1 MASGSAPAR
10 AFLDSGRARIHAG
23 RRRALA
29 HGTGIAI
36 ALLAGSLVVAAL
48 LRLAMHGAGA
58 SAIAGWLDLPDTT
71 GPASPAQT
79 WSYVLFQS
87 SLLPH
92 PLLGTRLWSWGGGA
106 LLVTGL
112 IAVLAFRAGRED
124 PRPAEVL
131 LVVAPSLLVG
141 LTAGAAELFAGG
153 GPVPLAISPLVVALP
168 ASCLLSS
175 IIWTRLAARRVW
187 VPWLRGAMA
196 AACAVPVG
204 AALATIPVLAIA
216 LPGHQS
222 PGSWLVALV
231 AFAPNAVM
239 RAAFAG
245 RLQAQTVVALACFAA
260 SAVACAVHLRA
271 RSKAERAGFFVAG
284 TGLLALCTL
293 LATPVAG
300 PAGAGLALAGA
311 VPGAA
316 AAALLGALAG
326 PILGHTS
333 LGHRLAMAGALRALG
348 DRLPPPPAAE
358 LTAADM
364 AGAEPGTENAMRAHR
379 PPVPSAAIGPVA
391 LGTALV
397 ALLAAVAAVAAV
409 TLSQSPPAGTAPEL
423 TAARAY
429 LEASGTNDADRIW
442 PAVTV
447 DSSSVPAGATRML
460 GKADL
465 ARMLIVIGNQHS
477 QPTSIRLEVAGRSGG
492 VTRVRARYL
501 EAGTERETT
510 LALTSIPGSGWKVV
524 LAPSAISVSG
534 AQRARVMVDGGEVV
548 LPVGQPVAVLPGV
561 HSVEAEYPPPFS
573 ASRITVV
580 ADRPY
585 PEAAT
590 AALAPHVDEAQLAAA
605 RALVGGALRQCAAAS
620 VPLPAH
626 CPQSV
631 ASPPGE
637 VVRWTLVGDPGAT
650 VSVLA
655 DPGGA
660 IVATGVFE
668 MVAAYDVH
676 VPEDVK
682 HVASGGT
689 FRVSLDFGG
698 GGWALAGGV
707 IADEGSV
714 PRPAVSEGDLL
725 AAVRAGFGQ
734 CTASHLLRPADCPQT
749 LPSRFYVKDVAWQL
763 DSDPLAGAQT
773 GFDAGRGVLTV
784 SGAYS
789 MTCSYNEGGQPKR
802 GQSSGRYR
810 ADLVWDGQKAVL
822 VSINRS

>member
-1 MASGSAPAR
+1 MASGSAPTR
-10 AFLDSGRARIHAG
+10 AFLESGRARLHAG
-23 RRRALA
+23 HRRALA

-36 ALLAGSLVVAAL
+36 ALLAGSLVAAAL
-48 LRLAMHGAGA
+48 LRLAMHDAGA
-58 SAIAGWLDLPDTT
+58 SAIADPLDLPATT

-92 PLLGTRLWSWGGGA
+92 PLLSTRLWSWGGGA
-106 LLVTGL
+106 LLLTGL

-124 PRPAEVL
+124 PRPAEAL

-153 GPVPLAISPLVVALP
+153 DPVPLAISPLVVALP
-168 ASCLLSS
+168 AAGLLSS
-175 IIWTRLAARRVW
+175 IIWTRLAARRAW

-204 AALATIPVLAIA
+204 ATLATIPVLAIA
-216 LPGHQS
+216 PPGHEP
-222 PGSWLVALV
+222 PGSWMVALV
-231 AFAPNAVM
+231 AFAPNAVV

-245 RLQAQTVVALACFAA
+245 QLQVQTAVALACFAA
-260 SAVACAVHLRA
+260 AAVVCAVHLRA
-271 RSKAERAGFFVAG
+271 RSAAERAGFFLAG

-311 VPGAA
+311 VPRAA
-316 AAALLGALAG
+316 AAALLGALVG
-326 PILGHTS
+326 PILGRTS
-333 LGHRLAMAGALRALG
+333 WGHRLAMAGALRALG

-364 AGAEPGTENAMRAHR
+364 AGAEPGTQDAMPAHR
-379 PPVPSAAIGPVA
+379 PPVPRAAIGPVA
-391 LGTALV
+391 VGTALV

-409 TLSQSPPAGTAPEL
+409 TLTEGPPADAAPEL
-423 TAARAY
+423 RAARAY
-429 LEASGTNDADRIW
+429 LEASATNDADRIW
-442 PAVTV
+442 PAVSI

-465 ARMLIVIGNQHS
+465 ARMLTVIGNQHS
-477 QPTSIRLEVAGRSGG
+477 PPTSIRLDVIGRSGG

-501 EAGTERETT
+501 EAGIEREST
-510 LALTSIPGSGWKVV
+510 LALTPVPGSGWKVV
-524 LAPSAISVSG
+524 LVPSAISVSG
-534 AQRARVMVDGGEVV
+534 AQRARVMVDGGAVV
-548 LPVGQPVAVLPGV
+548 LPAGQPVAVLPGV
-561 HSVEAEYPPPFS
+561 HSVEAEYPPPYS
-573 ASRITVV
+573 PSRITVV
-580 ADRPY
+580 ADQPY
-585 PEAAT
+585 PEAAA
-590 AALAPHVDEAQLAAA
+590 AALAPHLDDAQLAAA
-605 RALVGGALRQCAAAS
+605 RALVGGAVRQCAASAA
-620 VPLPAH
+620 PQPAR
-626 CPQSV
+626 CPQSIGST
-631 ASPPGE
+631 AGE
-637 VVRWTLVGDPGAT
+637 AVRWTVVGDPGAT
-650 VSVLA
+650 VSVLT

-660 IVATGVFE
+660 LVATGVFE

-689 FRVSLDFGG
+689 FRVPLDFA
-698 GGWALAGGV
+698 GGWRLAGGV

-714 PRPAVSEGDLL
+714 PRPAAFEADLV

-734 CTASHLLRPADCPQT
+734 CAASHLLRPADCPQT

-784 SGAYS
+784 SGAYA

-822 VSINRS
+822 VNIDRT